1 MMVRWMD
8 VPSLEFLLL
17 SSRIA
22 QDLAQPRRYEHN
34 SLSTKWFAEG
44 VVRSTK
50 VDKLW
55 QSSYGQG
62 ARR

>member
-1 MMVRWMD
+1 MTALWMD
-8 VPSLEFLLL
+8 VPSVEFLPL

-22 QDLAQPRRYEHN
+22 QDLAQPRSYGHN
-34 SLSTKWFAEG
+34 SLSRKWFAEG

-55 QSSYGQG
+55 QPSYRQG
-62 ARR
+62 ALR